1 MWPAG
6 RGVDLLSVAGLPL
19 GGSGVRECETTRLR
33 EPDCAGAGSK
43 FGLFYHVEGLYIVF
57 YLGHEESLI
66 PCG

>member
-43 FGLFYHVEGLYIVF
+43 FGLFYIVF